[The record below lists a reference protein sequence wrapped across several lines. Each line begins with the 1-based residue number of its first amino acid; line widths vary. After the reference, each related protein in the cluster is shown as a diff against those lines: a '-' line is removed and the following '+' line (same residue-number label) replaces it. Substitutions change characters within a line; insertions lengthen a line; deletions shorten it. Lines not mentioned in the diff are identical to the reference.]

1 MGGSRWSHRNHEQ
14 AIQERRDTLRSLPQ
28 FEMDDARIFPP
39 QGDDEVLARYQE
51 AYVGQM
57 VLPVAVV
64 GPLTLDLGQYDRGG
78 NGDLTETTR
87 TTESVYVPLAHT
99 EGGLSASVLRGIA
112 VANASGGIHTAV
124 LRDEMTRDSAFVL
137 RDAGEAVRM
146 ARWVEEQAED
156 LKRWL
161 HDPTNPGYHTRSD
174 DGRALLSRHA
184 PLWEIEARP
193 VGPTCHLLYH
203 FGTGEACGP
212 NLMTRNAYGLNS
224 EVTRRLG
231 AIGIRPERVY
241 VEVNMGGDKKPSWE
255 YAHGGHGKTVMAWI
269 TVPDTTVRRYLH
281 VEPRDLVRLEWAGLH
296 GAHASGMLSFAFSPA
311 TTVAAVFTA
320 TGQDLGM
327 VGTSSM
333 ARSALTASEDGI
345 AFSIQF
351 SGIEVG
357 TVGGGTSLPH
367 AQSYL
372 RLMGCTGP
380 GSAQRLAQII
390 AAVSLC
396 LELSA
401 ASSMASRG
409 SENFVRAHLER
420 GGQRP

>member
-1 MGGSRWSHRNHEQ
+1 VGGTRWSHRNHRQ
-14 AIQERRDTLRSLPQ
+14 AIQERRAALRSLPQ
-28 FEMDDARIFPP
+28 FAGDDVRIFPDD
-39 QGDDEVLARYQE
+39 GDDAVLARYQE
-51 AYVGQM
+51 SYVGHM
-57 VLPVAVV
+57 VLPVGVV
-64 GPLTLDLGQYDRGG
+64 GPLTIDLGLYRQDPDGR
-78 NGDLTETTR
+78 LEETGR
-87 TTESVYVPLAHT
+87 TTDSVYIPLAHT
-99 EGGLSASVLRGIA
+99 EGGLSASILRGVT
-112 VANASGGIHTAV
+112 VANSSGGIHTAV

-146 ARWVEEQAED
+146 ARWVQAHEQA
-156 LKRWL
+156 LKDWL
-161 HDPTNPGYHTRSD
+161 HDPANPGYHQRAD

-184 PLWEIEARP
+184 PLWRVEARP

-212 NLMTRNAYGLNS
+212 NLMTRNAFALNS
-224 EVTRRLG
+224 EVTRRVEAL
-231 AIGIRPERVY
+231 GIRPEKVY

-255 YAHGGHGKTVMAWI
+255 YAHGGHGKTVMAWV
-269 TVPDTTVRRYLH
+269 TVPSGAVRRFLH
-281 VEPRDLVRLEWAGLH
+281 VEPEDLVSLEWAGLH
-296 GAHASGMLSFAFSPA
+296 GAHASGMQSFAFSPA
-311 TTVAAVFTA
+311 TTVAAVFAA

-333 ARSALTASEDGI
+333 ARSSLQATPEGI

-380 GSAQRLAQII
+380 GSARRLAQIV

-420 GGQRP
+420 GGQRS